1 MKTLYQ
7 QLEEALRH
15 HVTNMSMPDGTT
27 QDEVYQSI
35 RQIMRENPDIFWF
48 SHQWRYTE
56 DDHTIR
62 FRYTI
67 SKEKSR
73 KAKEQIDNVVEH
85 DFLINDLSQL
95 TQAEKVMVVYK
106 WVAMYCKYNIYSA
119 YNQTIF
125 SVFVWRNSVCT
136 GFAKAAQYLFKLLG
150 IESKLVFGTLH
161 NAEKGSRHCW
171 LVVKVDGVWYHID
184 PTFAVPEIH
193 DLLVKAGVEPVFGY
207 DGLVYNYFCCDTDTV
222 RQSRIIEEE
231 DTLPYCVSTID
242 HKPLQSLKIAVHR
255 TIEAGHQGVKGCL
268 LSDSGSSAS
277 VYLWHTNDK
286 SQKVVKVYKNDSSGK
301 LMLHEYYMMRDVTN
315 SSHVI
320 HVGGTTD
327 SPNGLIIEQSTP
339 LADLLCCH
347 YYQLSAHHFCNLLLD
362 VTEGLQDCLNHGIYY
377 RDIHLN
383 NIYRTDKGLY
393 VLGDFGSCVKTD
405 GKNPSN
411 LGGVGSPWYMAP
423 ETYKEGQF
431 DETSATYGVGMLAYF
446 LLNDLYPPLWREEG
460 KGSLSKRTYGSPL
473 PPPLLLKNPSCAFEQ
488 QMEAVIKK
496 ALAYEPTDR
505 FESLSEIAH
514 AIKGCLALVKD
525 DYLLVGGGTS
535 ERLSRLSTT
544 IKDFPKETNDESSD
558 ISFDMVGDVEN
569 LSADT
574 PIDNDG
580 CCDIVN
586 NIIFGIVNNIDNDEQ
601 DVDFESTA
609 ITPDILVSNGKT
621 KNQTYIPEQG
631 LNQGHSMKDL
641 IFDPITGDFILVDK
655 GSVQEN
661 SDRINDFAST
671 AIRPSE
677 SWSSPAPCSPPP
689 SSQRERINDFAST
702 AIGPNS
708 MGEDACRTYQP
719 KCKAERKPENS
730 SKPSFWSN
738 FFGKKN
744 KKAEDDQV
752 FSSVFAPSEV
762 NRKSHMLVQVFLHL
776 AEEEFIVERLATESD
791 PRAERRDYIPLHTRL
806 QRGDAVNIELNV
818 YGESLLFNKKRM
830 VRWQGSFTKCSFDYL
845 VPDTLNIDELSCEI
859 NLYVNGVLI
868 GDMRFVTAIVER
880 PQKLNAEI
888 KSRKFE
894 RIFISYA
901 HQDAPRVKDFALAYK
916 AQGVDYFYDRHN
928 LDAGDVFEEKIMQYI
943 DSADLFIL
951 CWSENAAK
959 SDYVKKERMRAMQ
972 HAYPQKNHQDATLKI
987 YPISIEPRT
996 TLPDDM
1002 IEIYNFEEV

>member
-1 MKTLYQ
+1 MVRKRILMKTLYQ
-7 QLEEALRH
+7 QIEEAIRH
-15 HVTNMSMPDGTT
+15 YEANMTVPDGTT

-67 SKEKSR
+67 SKEKSI
-73 KAKEQIDNVVEH
+73 KAKAQIDNVVEH
-85 DFLINDLSQL
+85 DFLINDISQL

-119 YNQTIF
+119 YSQTIY

-136 GFAKAAQYLFKLLG
+136 GYAKAAQYLFNLLG
-150 IESKLVFGTLH
+150 IESRLVFGTLH

-193 DLLVKAGVEPVFGY
+193 DLLIKAGVEPAFGS
-207 DGLVYNYFCCDTDTV
+207 DGLIYNYFCCDTDTV

-231 DTLPYCVSTID
+231 DTLPYCSSTID

-255 TIEAGHQGVKGCL
+255 TIEAVQQGVKGCL

-277 VYLWHTNDK
+277 VYQWHTNDK
-286 SQKVVKVYKNDSSGK
+286 SQEVVKEYKNDPSGK
-301 LMLHEYYMMRDVTN
+301 LMRHEFEMIRNVSN

-327 SPNGLIIEQSTP
+327 NPNGLIIEQATP

-347 YYQLSAHHFCNLLLD
+347 YYQLSARHFCNLLLD
-362 VTEGLQDCLNHGIYY
+362 LTEGLQDCLNHGIYY

-383 NIYRTDKGLY
+383 NIYRTDKGMY
-393 VLGDFGSCVKTD
+393 VLGDFGSCVKMD
-405 GKNPSN
+405 RKNPSN

-431 DETSATYGVGMLAYF
+431 DETSAIYGVGMLAYF
-446 LLNDLYPPLWREEG
+446 LLNDLYPPLWREAG
-460 KGSLSKRTYGSPL
+460 KGSLSRRTNGAPL

-488 QMEAVIKK
+488 QMGAVVKK

-505 FESLSEIAH
+505 FGSLSEIAQ

-544 IKDFPKETNDESSD
+544 TKDFPKETNDESSD
-558 ISFDMVGDVEN
+558 ISFDMVGDAEM
-569 LSADT
+569 LSLEDT
-574 PIDNDG
+574 TTIFDNDG
-580 CCDIVN
+580 SFDIDD
-586 NIIFGIVNNIDNDEQ
+586 NIIIDDDEQ

-609 ITPDILVSNGKT
+609 ITPEILVSNGKT
-621 KNQTYIPEQG
+621 EDQTYIPE
-631 LNQGHSMKDL
+631 
-641 IFDPITGDFILVDK
+641 
-655 GSVQEN
+655 N
-661 SDRINDFAST
+661 SHRINDFAST
-671 AIRPSE
+671 AIGPRFG
-677 SWSSPAPCSPPP
+677 WRSPAPCSPPP

-719 KCKAERKPENS
+719 KCETEKTPPNS
-730 SKPSFWSN
+730 SNSSFWSKL
-738 FFGKKN
+738 FGKKN

-752 FSSVFAPSEV
+752 FGSVFAPSEV
-762 NRKSHMLVQVFLHL
+762 KTKSHMLVQVFLHL
-776 AEEEFIVERLATESD
+776 VEEEHKVERLAMKSD
-791 PRAERRDYIPLHTRL
+791 PKAERRDYIPLQTRL
-806 QRGDAVNIELNV
+806 RRGDAVDIELNV
-818 YGESLLFNKKRM
+818 FGETLLLNKKRT

-845 VPDTLNIDELSCEI
+845 VPSTLGIDELSCEI
-859 NLYVNGVLI
+859 NLYVNGALI
-868 GDMRFVTAIVER
+868 GDMRFITTIMER
-880 PQKLNAEI
+880 PRKLNAEI

-916 AQGVDYFYDRHN
+916 AQGVDYFYDRHK
-928 LDAGDVFEEKIMQYI
+928 LGAGDVFEEKIMQYI

-959 SDYVKKERMRAMQ
+959 SDYVSE
-972 HAYPQKNHQDATLKI
+972 
-987 YPISIEPRT
+987 
-996 TLPDDM
+996 DM

>member
-7 QLEEALRH
+7 QIEEAIRH
-15 HVTNMSMPDGTT
+15 YEANMTVPDGTT

-67 SKEKSR
+67 SKEKSI
-73 KAKEQIDNVVEH
+73 KAKAQIDNVVEH
-85 DFLINDLSQL
+85 DFLINDISQL

-119 YNQTIF
+119 YSQTIY

-136 GFAKAAQYLFKLLG
+136 GYAKAAQYLFNLLG
-150 IESKLVFGTLH
+150 IESRLVFGTLH

-193 DLLVKAGVEPVFGY
+193 DLLIKAGVEPAFGS
-207 DGLVYNYFCCDTDTV
+207 DGLIYNYFCCDTDTV

-231 DTLPYCVSTID
+231 DTLPYCSSTID

-255 TIEAGHQGVKGCL
+255 TIEAVQQGVKGCL

-277 VYLWHTNDK
+277 VYQWHTNDK
-286 SQKVVKVYKNDSSGK
+286 SQEVVKEYKNDPSGK
-301 LMLHEYYMMRDVTN
+301 LMRHEFEMIRNVSN

-327 SPNGLIIEQSTP
+327 NPNGLIIEQATP

-347 YYQLSAHHFCNLLLD
+347 YYQLSARHFCNLLLD
-362 VTEGLQDCLNHGIYY
+362 LTEGLQDCLNHGIYY

-383 NIYRTDKGLY
+383 NIYRTDKGMY
-393 VLGDFGSCVKTD
+393 VLGDFGSCVKMD
-405 GKNPSN
+405 RKNPSN

-431 DETSATYGVGMLAYF
+431 DETSAIYGVGMLAYF
-446 LLNDLYPPLWREEG
+446 LLNDLYPPLWREAG
-460 KGSLSKRTYGSPL
+460 KGSLSRRTNGAPL

-488 QMEAVIKK
+488 QMGAVVKK

-505 FESLSEIAH
+505 FGSLSEIAQ

-544 IKDFPKETNDESSD
+544 TKDFPKETNDESSD
-558 ISFDMVGDVEN
+558 ISFDMVGDAEM
-569 LSADT
+569 LSLEDT
-574 PIDNDG
+574 TTIFDNDG
-580 CCDIVN
+580 SFDIDD
-586 NIIFGIVNNIDNDEQ
+586 NIIIDDDEQ

-609 ITPDILVSNGKT
+609 ITPEILVSNGKT
-621 KNQTYIPEQG
+621 EDQTYIP
-631 LNQGHSMKDL
+631 
-641 IFDPITGDFILVDK
+641 
-655 GSVQEN
+655 EN

-671 AIRPSE
+671 AIGPS
-677 SWSSPAPCSPPP
+677 
-689 SSQRERINDFAST
+689 
-702 AIGPNS
+702 S

-719 KCKAERKPENS
+719 KCGTERTLPNS
-730 SKPSFWSN
+730 SNSSFWSKL
-738 FFGKKN
+738 FGKKN

-752 FSSVFAPSEV
+752 FGSVFAPSEV
-762 NRKSHMLVQVFLHL
+762 KTKSHMLVQVFLHL
-776 AEEEFIVERLATESD
+776 VEEEHKVERLAMKSD
-791 PRAERRDYIPLHTRL
+791 PKAERRDYIPLQTRL
-806 QRGDAVNIELNV
+806 RRGDAVDIELNV
-818 YGESLLFNKKRM
+818 FGETLLLNKKRT

-845 VPDTLNIDELSCEI
+845 VPRTLGIDELSCEI
-859 NLYVNGVLI
+859 NLYVNGALI
-868 GDMRFVTAIVER
+868 GDMRFITTIMER
-880 PQKLNAEI
+880 PRKLNAEI

-916 AQGVDYFYDRHN
+916 AQGVDYFYDRHK
-928 LDAGDVFEEKIMQYI
+928 LGAGDVFEEKIMQYI

-959 SDYVKKERMRAMQ
+959 SDYVRKERKRAMQ

-987 YPISIEPRT
+987 YPISIEPRA
-996 TLPDDM
+996 TLPEDM

>member
-1 MKTLYQ
+1 MVRKRILMKTLYQ
-7 QLEEALRH
+7 QIEEAIRH
-15 HVTNMSMPDGTT
+15 YEANMTVPDGTT

-67 SKEKSR
+67 SKEKSIKT
-73 KAKEQIDNVVEH
+73 KAQIDNVVEH
-85 DFLINDLSQL
+85 DFLINDISQL

-119 YNQTIF
+119 YNQTIY

-136 GFAKAAQYLFKLLG
+136 GYAKAAQYLFKLLG
-150 IESKLVFGTLH
+150 IESRLVFGTLH

-184 PTFAVPEIH
+184 PTFAVSEIH
-193 DLLVKAGVEPVFGY
+193 DLLIKAGVEPAFGS

-231 DTLPYCVSTID
+231 DTLPYCSSTID

-255 TIEAGHQGVKGCL
+255 TIEAIQQGVKGCL

-277 VYLWHTNDK
+277 VYQWHTNDK
-286 SQKVVKVYKNDSSGK
+286 SQKVVKEYKNDPSGK
-301 LMLHEYYMMRDVTN
+301 LMRHEFEMIRNVSN

-327 SPNGLIIEQSTP
+327 NPNGLIIEQATP

-347 YYQLSAHHFCNLLLD
+347 YYQLSARHFCNLLLD
-362 VTEGLQDCLNHGIYY
+362 LTEGLQDCLNHGIYY

-383 NIYRTDKGLY
+383 NIYRTDKGMY
-393 VLGDFGSCVKTD
+393 VLGDFGSCVKMD
-405 GKNPSN
+405 RKNPSN

-431 DETSATYGVGMLAYF
+431 DETSAIYGVGMLAYF
-446 LLNDLYPPLWREEG
+446 LLNDLYPPLWREAG
-460 KGSLSKRTYGSPL
+460 KGSLSRRTNGAPL

-488 QMEAVIKK
+488 QMGAVVKK

-505 FESLSEIAH
+505 FGSLSEIAQ

-544 IKDFPKETNDESSD
+544 TKDFPKETNDESSD
-558 ISFDMVGDVEN
+558 ISFDMVGDAEM
-569 LSADT
+569 LSLEDT
-574 PIDNDG
+574 TTIFDNDG
-580 CCDIVN
+580 SFDIDD
-586 NIIFGIVNNIDNDEQ
+586 NIIIDDDEQ

-609 ITPDILVSNGKT
+609 ITPEILVSNGKT
-621 KNQTYIPEQG
+621 EDQTYIPE
-631 LNQGHSMKDL
+631 
-641 IFDPITGDFILVDK
+641 
-655 GSVQEN
+655 N
-661 SDRINDFAST
+661 SH
-671 AIRPSE
+671 
-677 SWSSPAPCSPPP
+677 
-689 SSQRERINDFAST
+689 RINDFAST

-719 KCKAERKPENS
+719 KCETEKTPPNS
-730 SKPSFWSN
+730 SNSSFWSKL
-738 FFGKKN
+738 FGKKN

-752 FSSVFAPSEV
+752 FGSVFAPSEV
-762 NRKSHMLVQVFLHL
+762 KTKSHMLVQVFLHL
-776 AEEEFIVERLATESD
+776 VEEEHKVERLAMKSD
-791 PRAERRDYIPLHTRL
+791 PKAERRDYIPLQTRL
-806 QRGDAVNIELNV
+806 RRGDAVDIELNV
-818 YGESLLFNKKRM
+818 FGETLLLNKKRT

-845 VPDTLNIDELSCEI
+845 VPRTLGIDELSCEI
-859 NLYVNGVLI
+859 NLYVNGALI
-868 GDMRFVTAIVER
+868 GDMRFITTIMER
-880 PQKLNAEI
+880 PRKLNAEI

-916 AQGVDYFYDRHN
+916 AQGVDYFYDRHK
-928 LDAGDVFEEKIMQYI
+928 LGAGDVFEEKIMQYI

-959 SDYVKKERMRAMQ
+959 SDYVRKERKRAMQ

-987 YPISIEPRT
+987 YPISIEPRA
-996 TLPDDM
+996 TLPEDM

>member
-1 MKTLYQ
+1 MVRKRILMKTLYQ
-7 QLEEALRH
+7 QIEEAIRH
-15 HVTNMSMPDGTT
+15 YEANMTVPDGTT

-67 SKEKSR
+67 SKEKSI
-73 KAKEQIDNVVEH
+73 KAKAQIDNVVEH
-85 DFLINDLSQL
+85 DFLINDISQL

-119 YNQTIF
+119 YNQTIY

-136 GFAKAAQYLFKLLG
+136 GYAKAAQYLFNLLG
-150 IESKLVFGTLH
+150 IESRLVFGTLH

-193 DLLVKAGVEPVFGY
+193 DLLIKAGVEPAFGS
-207 DGLVYNYFCCDTDTV
+207 DGLIYNYFCCDTDTV

-231 DTLPYCVSTID
+231 DTLPYCSSTID

-255 TIEAGHQGVKGCL
+255 TIEAVQQGVKGCL

-277 VYLWHTNDK
+277 VYQWHTNDK
-286 SQKVVKVYKNDSSGK
+286 SLEVVKEYKNDPSGK
-301 LMLHEYYMMRDVTN
+301 LMRHEFEMIRNVSN

-327 SPNGLIIEQSTP
+327 NPNGLIIEQATP

-347 YYQLSAHHFCNLLLD
+347 YYQLSARHFCNLLLD
-362 VTEGLQDCLNHGIYY
+362 LTEGLQDCLNHGIYY

-383 NIYRTDKGLY
+383 NIYRTDKGMY
-393 VLGDFGSCVKTD
+393 VLGDFGSCVKMD
-405 GKNPSN
+405 RKNPSN

-431 DETSATYGVGMLAYF
+431 DETSAIYGVGMLAYF
-446 LLNDLYPPLWREEG
+446 LLNDLYPPLWREAG
-460 KGSLSKRTYGSPL
+460 KGSLSRRTNGAPL

-488 QMEAVIKK
+488 QMGAVVKK

-505 FESLSEIAH
+505 FGSLSEIAQ

-544 IKDFPKETNDESSD
+544 TKDFPKETNDESSD
-558 ISFDMVGDVEN
+558 ISLDMVGDAEL
-569 LSADT
+569 LSLEDT
-574 PIDNDG
+574 TTLFDNDG
-580 CCDIVN
+580 SFDIDD
-586 NIIFGIVNNIDNDEQ
+586 NIIIDDDEQ

-609 ITPDILVSNGKT
+609 ITPEILVSNGKT
-621 KNQTYIPEQG
+621 EDQTYIPE
-631 LNQGHSMKDL
+631 
-641 IFDPITGDFILVDK
+641 
-655 GSVQEN
+655 N
-661 SDRINDFAST
+661 SHRINDFAST
-671 AIRPSE
+671 AIGPRFG
-677 SWSSPAPCSPPP
+677 WRSPAPCSPPP

-719 KCKAERKPENS
+719 KCETEKTPPNS
-730 SKPSFWSN
+730 SNSSFWSKL
-738 FFGKKN
+738 FGKKN

-752 FSSVFAPSEV
+752 FGSVFAPSEV
-762 NRKSHMLVQVFLHL
+762 KTKSHMLIQVFLHL
-776 AEEEFIVERLATESD
+776 VEEEHKVERLAMKSD
-791 PRAERRDYIPLHTRL
+791 PKAERRDYIPLQTRL
-806 QRGDAVNIELNV
+806 RRGDAVDIELNV
-818 YGESLLFNKKRM
+818 FGETLLLNKKRT

-845 VPDTLNIDELSCEI
+845 VPSTLGIDELSCEI
-859 NLYVNGVLI
+859 NLYVNGALI
-868 GDMRFVTAIVER
+868 GDMRFITTIMER
-880 PQKLNAEI
+880 PRKLNAEI

-916 AQGVDYFYDRHN
+916 AQGVDYFYDRHK
-928 LDAGDVFEEKIMQYI
+928 LGAGDVFEEKIMQYI

-959 SDYVKKERMRAMQ
+959 SDYVRKERKRAMQ

-987 YPISIEPRT
+987 YPISIEPRA
-996 TLPDDM
+996 TLPEDM

>member
-7 QLEEALRH
+7 QIEEAIRH
-15 HVTNMSMPDGTT
+15 YEANMTVPDGTT

-67 SKEKSR
+67 SKEKSIKT
-73 KAKEQIDNVVEH
+73 KAQIDNVVEH
-85 DFLINDLSQL
+85 DFLINDISQL

-119 YNQTIF
+119 YNQTIY

-136 GFAKAAQYLFKLLG
+136 GYAKAAQYLFKLLG
-150 IESKLVFGTLH
+150 IESRLVFGTLH

-184 PTFAVPEIH
+184 PTFAVSEIH
-193 DLLVKAGVEPVFGY
+193 DLLIKAGVEPAFGS

-231 DTLPYCVSTID
+231 DTLPYCSSTID

-255 TIEAGHQGVKGCL
+255 TIEAIQQGVKGCL

-277 VYLWHTNDK
+277 VYQWHTNDK
-286 SQKVVKVYKNDSSGK
+286 SQKVVKEYKNDPSGK
-301 LMLHEYYMMRDVTN
+301 LMRHEFEMIRNVSN

-327 SPNGLIIEQSTP
+327 NPNGLIIEQATP

-347 YYQLSAHHFCNLLLD
+347 YYQLSARHFCNLLLD
-362 VTEGLQDCLNHGIYY
+362 LTEGLQDCLNHGIYY

-383 NIYRTDKGLY
+383 NIYRTDKGMY
-393 VLGDFGSCVKTD
+393 VLGDFGSCVKMD
-405 GKNPSN
+405 RKNPSN

-431 DETSATYGVGMLAYF
+431 DETSAIYGVGMLAYF
-446 LLNDLYPPLWREEG
+446 LLNDLYPPLWREAG
-460 KGSLSKRTYGSPL
+460 KGSLSRRTNGAPL

-488 QMEAVIKK
+488 QMGAVVKK

-505 FESLSEIAH
+505 FGSLSEIAQ

-544 IKDFPKETNDESSD
+544 TKDFPKETNDESSD
-558 ISFDMVGDVEN
+558 ISFDMVGDAEM
-569 LSADT
+569 LSLEDT
-574 PIDNDG
+574 TTIFDNDG
-580 CCDIVN
+580 SFDIDD
-586 NIIFGIVNNIDNDEQ
+586 NIIIDDDEQ

-609 ITPDILVSNGKT
+609 ITPEILVSNGKT
-621 KNQTYIPEQG
+621 EDQTYIPE
-631 LNQGHSMKDL
+631 
-641 IFDPITGDFILVDK
+641 
-655 GSVQEN
+655 N
-661 SDRINDFAST
+661 SH
-671 AIRPSE
+671 
-677 SWSSPAPCSPPP
+677 
-689 SSQRERINDFAST
+689 RINDFAST

-719 KCKAERKPENS
+719 KCETEKTPPNS
-730 SKPSFWSN
+730 SNSSFWSKL
-738 FFGKKN
+738 FGKKN

-752 FSSVFAPSEV
+752 FGSVFAPSEV
-762 NRKSHMLVQVFLHL
+762 KTKSHMLVQVFLHL
-776 AEEEFIVERLATESD
+776 VEEEHKVERLAMKSD
-791 PRAERRDYIPLHTRL
+791 PKAERRDYIPLQTRL
-806 QRGDAVNIELNV
+806 RRGDAVDIELNV
-818 YGESLLFNKKRM
+818 FGETLLLNKKRT

-845 VPDTLNIDELSCEI
+845 VPRTLGIDELSCEI
-859 NLYVNGVLI
+859 NLYVNGALI
-868 GDMRFVTAIVER
+868 GDMRFITTIMER
-880 PQKLNAEI
+880 PRKLNAEI

-916 AQGVDYFYDRHN
+916 AQGVDYFYDRHK
-928 LDAGDVFEEKIMQYI
+928 LGAGDVFEEKIMQYI

-959 SDYVKKERMRAMQ
+959 SDYVRKERKRAMQ

-987 YPISIEPRT
+987 YPISIEPRA
-996 TLPDDM
+996 TLPEDM